1 VLNMSKVKLI
11 PGAFA
16 LLAALKD
23 RKNRISSA
31 GTGRAPDPVFEM
43 AKRMHPDR
51 LHLVVAGVRN
61 ETDTVKTFV
70 LKAADG
76 EQLPV
81 FQPGQYISVKLD
93 IDGSKVS
100 RAYTISSAPYEA
112 EGENGIYEIAVRQK
126 ENGLV
131 SNAVWNSYQAGT
143 ALDATGPH
151 GDFYWNPLRDTKQ
164 IVAIAGGAGITPFR
178 SMIRQYAKEDPDLSV
193 TLLYGC
199 KNDRDILFGRELDA
213 IIQEHPD
220 QFKRVNTFES
230 CDAADMRRGFIDA
243 QFILDNVENPESK
256 TFFICGPAIMYR
268 FLRKEFAKI
277 GKLERKQMRYEV
289 SGTPD
294 DVCAYADFDASLK
307 GKEFALKVIMD
318 DEVHELTASATEP
331 LLVAVER
338 AGLILDSRC
347 RSGECGICRSKLV
360 SGDVFVLPDND
371 GRREADRDLG
381 YIHPCSTYPLSDVVM
396 IIPPAGAGQ
405 T

>member
-1 VLNMSKVKLI
+1 MSKVKLI

-23 RKNRISSA
+23 RKARIAAA
-31 GTGRAPDPVFEM
+31 GTGYAADPVFAM

-51 LHLVVAGVRN
+51 LHLVVAGVRD
-61 ETDTVKTFV
+61 ETDTVKTFI
-70 LKAADG
+70 LKAAEG
-76 EQLPV
+76 EQLPT

-112 EGENGIYEIAVRQK
+112 EGENGVYEIAVRQK
-126 ENGLV
+126 ENGFA
-131 SNAVWNSYQAGT
+131 SNAVWSRFQIGST
-143 ALDATGPH
+143 VDATGLH
-151 GDFYWNPLRDTKQ
+151 GDFCWNPLRDTKQ

-178 SMIRQYAKEDPDLSV
+178 SMIRQFAKEDSDLSV

-199 KNDRDILFGRELDA
+199 KNDSDILFGKELDA
-213 IIQEHPD
+213 ILQAHPD
-220 QFKRVNTFES
+220 RFKRVNTFES
-230 CDAADMRRGFIDA
+230 CSDADLRKGFIDA
-243 QFILDNVENPESK
+243 QFILDNVENPENK

-268 FLRKEFAKI
+268 FLLREFAKI
-277 GKLERKQMRYEV
+277 SNLERKQMRYEV
-289 SGTPD
+289 SGMPD
-294 DVCAYADFDASLK
+294 NVCAYPGFDASLN
-307 GKEFALKVIMD
+307 GKRFSLKVFVD
-318 DEVHELTASATEP
+318 DEVHEMTASATEP

-360 SGDVFVLPDND
+360 SGDVFILPDND

-396 IIPPAGAGQ
+396 VIPPAGAVQ
-405 T
+405 

>member
-1 VLNMSKVKLI
+1 MSKVKLI
-11 PGAFA
+11 PGAFT
-16 LLAALKD
+16 LLSVLKD
-23 RKNRISSA
+23 RKKRISAA
-31 GTGRAPDPVFEM
+31 GTGRTPDPVSEM

-51 LHLVVAGVRN
+51 LHLVVADVRN
-61 ETDTVKTFV
+61 ETDTVKTYV
-70 LKAADG
+70 LRAAEG
-76 EQLPV
+76 ERLPV
-81 FQPGQYISVKLD
+81 FQPGQYISLKLD
-93 IDGSKVS
+93 IGGSKVS

-112 EGENGIYEIAVRQK
+112 EGENGVYEIAVRQK

-199 KNDRDILFGRELDA
+199 KNEGDVLFGKELDA
-213 IIQEHPD
+213 IIQAHPG
-220 QFKRVNTFES
+220 QFNRVNTFES
-230 CDAADMRRGFIDA
+230 CDGADMRRGFIDA
-243 QFILDNVENPESK
+243 QFILDNVKNPESK
-256 TFFICGPAIMYR
+256 TFFICGPSIMYR
-268 FLRKEFAKI
+268 FLKKEFAKI

-294 DVCAYADFDASLK
+294 DVCTCSGFDASLK
-307 GKEFALKVIMD
+307 GKAFSLKVVMD

-371 GRREADRDLG
+371 GRREADRNLG

-396 IIPPAGAGQ
+396 VIPPAGAGQ